1 MPTVTRTFTV
11 TPPPERILP
20 YLADFANAEEWDPGT
35 ESCTRIGAGPVEPG
49 AQWHNVSKIM
59 GVSTELTYTLRE
71 VSSDRVVLVGE
82 NDSAES
88 TDTIVV
94 VPGAEG
100 GSEITYTADLEMK
113 GAAKLAAP
121 AMKLVFEKLGND
133 TEEQLSQVLNS
144 RG

>member
-1 MPTVTRTFTV
+1 MT
-11 TPPPERILP
+11 
-20 YLADFANAEEWDPGT
+20 
-35 ESCTRIGAGPVEPG
+35 
-49 AQWHNVSKIM
+49 
-59 GVSTELTYTLRE
+59 
-71 VSSDRVVLVGE
+71 SDRVVLVGE

-94 VPGAEG
+94 VPTATG

-121 AMKLVFEKLGND
+121 AMKARLREARND